1 MAPNTE
7 PYLLEPLKPKYQL
20 ECSALLELP
29 EAADDE
35 DDDVTVEVI
44 GLPDFVQFDG
54 RSLFVGDD
62 CRSDSFKI
70 KVILKDSRGLRKEYN
85 TLLNVVKAP
94 EAAKAQTSTATT
106 EVKLKDLLASNS
118 GLLTLSF
125 TQPLH
130 STSLDKINKG
140 L

>member
-35 DDDVTVEVI
+35 DDDFTVEVI

-70 KVILKDSRGLRKEYN
+70 KVILKDSRGLRNEYN
-85 TLLNVVKAP
+85 TLLIVVKAP
-94 EAAKAQTSTATT
+94 EAAKAQSST
-106 EVKLKDLLASNS
+106 EVKFKDLSASNS
-118 GLLTLSF
+118 GLLTIHFDQKLL
-125 TQPLH
+125 PLI
-130 STSLDKINKG
+130 L
-140 L
+140 